1 MQIIAELLCLFW
13 VLSRFSGV
21 SSKVAPSV
29 TFYVCLNFV
38 TIRLRAIIDDKVKPF
53 KTLSTLKQVLV
64 HGFADPCKRTEQCSF
79 IQEKVLPQ
87 EADLDLALV
96 VDGSRE
102 IQADEF
108 AGIQQLLGSVVEQLA
123 VSPQP
128 RKAGNKARVAVI
140 QQSSA
145 EGIKPE
151 FGLQAYQNQNL
162 MKRHLVQNM
171 QQLSGSSALGHT
183 LEFALNKVLLKATHP
198 RQKKMLFT
206 VVGSQTAQ
214 EDSAKLKAISQK
226 ARCEGVALFVVTVG
240 NRCNRTEV
248 EEIVSTPVQQH
259 LIHVGSMD
267 AGEQAYIRRFFRVFI
282 NALSSKPCPAL
293 LHTVSLF
300 LTETH

>member
-1 MQIIAELLCLFW
+1 M
-13 VLSRFSGV
+13 
-21 SSKVAPSV
+21 APSV
-29 TFYVCLNFV
+29 TVHVCLNFV
-38 TIRLRAIIDDKVKPF
+38 TIRLRAIVDDKGKPF
-53 KTLSTLKQVLV
+53 KRLSHLKQVLIR
-64 HGFADPCKRTEQCSF
+64 GFADPCKRTEQCSF

-128 RKAGNKARVAVI
+128 RKAGNQARVALI

-145 EGIKPE
+145 QVIKPE

-198 RQKKMLFT
+198 RQRRVLFT
-206 VVGSQTAQ
+206 VVGSQTAR
-214 EDSAKLKAISQK
+214 EDSAKLHYISQK

-240 NRCNRTEV
+240 NRYNRTEV
-248 EEIVSTPVQQH
+248 EEIASTPVQQH
-259 LIHVGSMD
+259 LIHVGSME
-267 AGEQAYIRRFFRVFI
+267 AGEQAYIRRFFRVFV

-293 LHTVSLF
+293 LYTVSSS
-300 LTETH
+300 LTETR